1 MADGKRDAFA
11 RGVSPEFE
19 SANSLSRR
27 ERRCLTALFR
37 VLSRAQK
44 GYDPQATQQLCRRH
58 ISVRNVLESNAE
70 LLEKEGV
77 LKKSAELMSLIPSLA
92 RYSQRTP
99 NGAHPHLNTLS
110 AAEDYLK
117 SLYIGVSI
125 EQFYVLCLDSA
136 GTLIQSVLLQKGTVD
151 ETPFY
156 LSHLLKAAIDTQ
168 ADAILLAHNHPGGT
182 CRPSAA
188 DIACTQEAL
197 DALYALGIPMLDH
210 VIVAGGKVVS
220 LRKNGYLENEYW
232 TRQDVFEKLNRQWL
246 KIQETEASK

>member
-1 MADGKRDAFA
+1 MTDGKQDAFKN
-11 RGVSPEFE
+11 GVSPEFE
-19 SANSLSRR
+19 CANRLSRR
-27 ERRCLTALFR
+27 ERRCRTALFR

-44 GYDPQATQQLCRRH
+44 GFDASAAEQLCNRH

-77 LKKSAELMSLIPSLA
+77 LKKSAELMAMIPQLA
-92 RYSQRTP
+92 RYSLRTED
-99 NGAHPHLNTLS
+99 GAHPRLS
-110 AAEDYLK
+110 RLSRAEDYLK

-156 LSHLLKAAIDTQ
+156 LSHLLKAAIDTR
-168 ADAILLAHNHPGGT
+168 ANAILLVHNHPGGT
-182 CRPSAA
+182 CRPSGA

-197 DALYALGIPMLDH
+197 EALYTLGIVMLDH
-210 VIVAGGKVVS
+210 VIVAAGTIVS
-220 LRKNGYLENEYW
+220 LRKNGYLKNEYW
-232 TRQDVFEKLNRQWL
+232 TRQDAFEKLNRQWL
-246 KIQETEASK
+246 NETEANK